1 MSRHQV
7 LKKLES
13 TLESFLEQAVRPEKE
28 AIQKNRTLETLDGI
42 AGESLRG
49 RYINNQLANWF
60 SRNSQLLE
68 SKSLNESDIT
78 RVANLLGSI
87 KSGLDDSDPE
97 SKKLFDKINDWRS
110 RGVIPKRKLILKLKP
125 KAGEKNLLKEFMN
138 LLEEESRY
146 INSGEFDNMHI
157 LSALDDILKSAEFK
171 EDDMFVHLA
180 GSMIYYLK
188 ANGYKVDPF
197 VKRLKDIEQKRSVGA
212 EYE

>member
-13 TLESFLEQAVRPEKE
+13 TLESFLNQAVRAEKE
-28 AIQKNRTLETLDGI
+28 SIQKNRTIETLDEI
-42 AGESLRG
+42 TGESLRG
-49 RYINNQLANWF
+49 RYISNQLANWF

-87 KSGLDDSDPE
+87 KSGLDDFDPE
-97 SKKLFDKINDWRS
+97 SKELSEKIDDWRS
-110 RGVIPKRKLILKLKP
+110 RGVVPKRRLILRLKP
-125 KAGEKNLLKEFMN
+125 KAGEKNLLKEFLN
-138 LLEEESRY
+138 LLAKESRY
-146 INSGEFDNMHI
+146 VNSGEFENMHL

-171 EDDMFVHLA
+171 TDDMFVHLA

-197 VKRLKDIEQKRSVGA
+197 VKRLKEIEQKKVGGGG
-212 EYE
+212 